1 MVSFWE
7 EGEGRKRWGE
17 ERRRKRRR
25 RRVRF
30 TFLGLLAAASMISE
44 VKSAPVMAFT

>member
-7 EGEGRKRWGE
+7 GGEGGRDGGKRKRKQ
-17 ERRRKRRR
+17 RRKRRM
-25 RRVRF
+25 RF

-44 VKSAPVMAFT
+44 VNSAPVMAFT